1 MSVVITQFNFACLIT
16 IYIFFLTS
24 VKFLNV
30 SCFGVLGDGS
40 CFSFNSQ
47 PSRQRWSS
55 IGGSLCSDSLFQPT
69 SFLTSA
75 AFTAMPFIQSFIWID
90 FKIKALGH
98 NSTGEEI
105 KDTSRYKAILI
116 GTVINIIR
124 SKSNWKSWNK
134 MRDCPDLK
142 ACLSMVHSWRRQ
154 CAW

>member
-1 MSVVITQFNFACLIT
+1 MSVVIIQINIACLIVVC
-16 IYIFFLTS
+16 FFFNIS
-24 VKFLNV
+24 EFLNV
-30 SCFGVLGDGS
+30 SYFGVPGVDW
-40 CFSFNSQ
+40 CFSFNTQ
-47 PSRQRWSS
+47 ASRQRWSS
-55 IGGSLCSDSLFQPT
+55 IGRSLCSDSLSQPT
-69 SFLTSA
+69 SSLTSA

-124 SKSNWKSWNK
+124 SKSNWKSRNK

-142 ACLSMVHSWRRQ
+142 ACLFMVHSWRHQ

>member
-1 MSVVITQFNFACLIT
+1 MSDCS
-16 IYIFFLTS
+16 FFFFFFCNIS
-24 VKFLNV
+24 EFLNV
-30 SCFGVLGDGS
+30 SYFGVPGVDW
-40 CFSFNSQ
+40 CFSFNTQ
-47 PSRQRWSS
+47 TSRQRWSS
-55 IGGSLCSDSLFQPT
+55 IGRSLCSDSLSQPT
-69 SFLTSA
+69 SSLTSA
-75 AFTAMPFIQSFIWID
+75 AFKAMPFIQSFIWID

-124 SKSNWKSWNK
+124 SKSNWKSRNK

-142 ACLSMVHSWRRQ
+142 ACLFMVHSWRHQ

>member
-1 MSVVITQFNFACLIT
+1 MSVVITQFNFACLI
-16 IYIFFLTS
+16 IYNFFLLTS

-30 SCFGVLGDGS
+30 SYFGVPGDGS

-55 IGGSLCSDSLFQPT
+55 IGGSLCSHSLFQPT
-69 SFLTSA
+69 SSMTSA
-75 AFTAMPFIQSFIWID
+75 AFTAMPFIQSFIWIG

-98 NSTGEEI
+98 IGEEI

-124 SKSNWKSWNK
+124 SKSNWKSWSK